1 LFVFRGEIILKQTQV
16 DKKGLLETEAKQS
29 RENANQVMENIMSGA
44 GVEKKMSVILEF
56 VIGKVQE
63 TIQTMVIYIKIERE
77 KKPPSLHYLYIL

>member
-1 LFVFRGEIILKQTQV
+1 LFAFVDGRNNIKTQV
-16 DKKGLLETEAKQS
+16 DNKKGNVAGLLETEAKQS

-63 TIQTMVIYIKIERE
+63 TIQSMVN
-77 KKPPSLHYLYIL
+77 LYITK

>member
-1 LFVFRGEIILKQTQV
+1 MFAFVDGRNNIKTQV
-16 DKKGLLETEAKQS
+16 DNKKGNVAGLLETEAKQS

-63 TIQTMVIYIKIERE
+63 TIQSMVN
-77 KKPPSLHYLYIL
+77 LYITK